1 MSKKYPRDQ
10 LEFEAW
16 FATEEACREY
26 LAQLRW
32 PDGFRCPRC
41 NCGKGWSVREGWLQ
55 CAQCGRQTSVTAGTL
70 FHRSKLPLRLWFRAM
85 WWVTGRQQGARALGS
100 QRLLGLG
107 SYRTAWTWQ
116 HKLRRAMVRPGR
128 ERLHGWVEVEE
139 TYVGGAEQ
147 RVRGRKTVTKA
158 LGAIAVVVRQDG
170 PGLGRTRMRVVAD
183 ASARSL
189 LAFVRWAVAP
199 GSTVHTDGWPSY
211 GRLGE
216 LGCRHE
222 ADTQRDPQLAG
233 DLLPHAHR
241 VAALFKR
248 WWLGTHQ
255 GAIRVHHLD
264 RYLDEFSFR
273 FNRRKSRSRGMLF
286 YRLAQHAAAIEPVP
300 YNAIAGGSLKGQR
313 PPQPI
318 GGPPQDIVGT

>member
-1 MSKKYPRDQ
+1 M
-10 LEFEAW
+10 
-16 FATEEACREY
+16 
-26 LAQLRW
+26 
-32 PDGFRCPRC
+32 
-41 NCGKGWSVREGWLQ
+41 REGWLQ

-85 WWVTGRQQGARALGS
+85 RWVTGQKQGASALGL

-116 HKLRRAMVRPGR
+116 HKLRRAMVRRGR
-128 ERLHGWVEVEE
+128 ERLNGWVEVDE

-147 RVRGRKTVTKA
+147 GVRGRKTVTKA
-158 LGAIAVVVRQDG
+158 LVAIAGEVKQDG

-216 LGCRHE
+216 LGYRHE

-273 FNRRKSRSRGMLF
+273 FNRRKSRRRGMLF
-286 YRLAQHAAAIEPVP
+286 HRLAQHAAAIEPVP
-300 YNAIAGGSLKGQR
+300 YKAIVGGSLKGQR
-313 PPQPI
+313 P
-318 GGPPQDIVGT
+318 

>member
-1 MSKKYPRDQ
+1 MAKEYPRDQ

-41 NCGKGWSVREGWLQ
+41 KCGKGWPVREGWLQ

-85 WWVTGRQQGARALGS
+85 WWVTGQKQGASALGL

-128 ERLHGWVEVEE
+128 ERLNGWVEVEE

-147 RVRGRKTVTKA
+147 GVRGRKTVTKA
-158 LGAIAVVVRQDG
+158 LVAIAVEVQQDG

-216 LGCRHE
+216 LGYRHE

-255 GAIRVHHLD
+255 GAIRVHHPD

-286 YRLAQHAAAIEPVP
+286 HRLAQHAAAIGPVP
-300 YNAIAGGSLKGQR
+300 YKAIVGGSLKGQR
-313 PPQPI
+313 PQQPI
-318 GGPPQDIVGT
+318 GDPPQDIVGT

>member
-1 MSKKYPRDQ
+1 MIRYRGGVSRVLGKV
-10 LEFEAW
+10 A
-16 FATEEACREY
+16 
-26 LAQLRW
+26 LA
-32 PDGFRCPRC
+32 G
-41 NCGKGWSVREGWLQ
+41 
-55 CAQCGRQTSVTAGTL
+55 
-70 FHRSKLPLRLWFRAM
+70 LWFRAL
-85 WWVTGRQQGARALGS
+85 WWVTGQKQGASALGL

-107 SYRTAWTWQ
+107 SFRTAWTWQ

-128 ERLHGWVEVEE
+128 ERLHGWVEVDE
-139 TYVGGAEQ
+139 TCVGGAEQ
-147 RVRGRKTVTKA
+147 GIRGRKTVTKA
-158 LGAIAVVVRQDG
+158 VVAIAVEVQQDG

-199 GSTVHTDGWPSY
+199 GSTVHTDGWPSC

-216 LGCRHE
+216 LGYRHE
-222 ADTQRDPQLAG
+222 ADTHRDPQQAG

-241 VAALFKR
+241 VTTLFKR
-248 WWLGTHQ
+248 WRLGTHQ

-300 YNAIAGGSLKGQR
+300 YKAIVGGSPKGQR
-313 PPQPI
+313 PQQPI
-318 GGPPQDIVGT
+318 GDTPQDIVGAGVKCISQFGSSSDSRRFARSPGAGPRRAVRSRRRRGRAATGRTRA